1 MKILGTTA
9 RFAKNFAKLCKSREK
24 RFKIIT
30 EKKIELLQ
38 VDPNHNSLRLHKI
51 NLKGDQAWSIS
62 IDMKIRVLFVYEKD
76 GIVLV
81 NIGTHDEVY
90 CYILNPDG

>member
-1 MKILGTTA
+1 MKILGTSS
-9 RFAKNFAKLCKSREK
+9 RFSKNFTKLCKAREK
-24 RFKIIT
+24 KFKSVV
-30 EKKIELLQ
+30 EEKIEVLL
-38 VDPNHNSLRLHKI
+38 VNPRHTSLRLHKI

-62 IDMKIRVLFVYEKD
+62 IDMKIRVLFVYSED

-90 CYILNPDG
+90 

>member
-1 MKILGTTA
+1 MRVLGTTA
-9 RFAKNFAKLCKSREK
+9 RFAKNFSKLCKSREK
-24 RFKIIT
+24 KFKSLV
-30 EKKIELLQ
+30 EEKIEVLQ
-38 VDPNHNSLRLHKI
+38 VNPSHRSLRLHKI

-62 IDMKIRVLFVYEKD
+62 IDMKIRVLFVYEKE

-90 CYILNPDG
+90 